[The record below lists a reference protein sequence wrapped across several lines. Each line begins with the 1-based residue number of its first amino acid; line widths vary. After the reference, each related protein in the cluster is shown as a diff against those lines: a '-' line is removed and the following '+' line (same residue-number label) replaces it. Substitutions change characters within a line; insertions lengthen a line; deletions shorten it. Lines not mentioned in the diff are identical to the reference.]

1 MAEFSTVITAFGRMC
16 KSFGSCEDGCPLHEW
31 HKQCYYEDCYP
42 ELGARPEEAAKIIM
56 QWAVEHRGKTR
67 LQKFRELFPTA
78 PLSGRYA
85 LPNMCVK
92 SLGWSTEDDD
102 CSKSS
107 CFDCWSRPYE
117 DQRGESRDL

>member
-1 MAEFSTVITAFGRMC
+1 MAEFKTVMKEIDRMC
-16 KSFGSCEDGCPLHEW
+16 RSFTACAGGCPLHEW
-31 HKQCYYEDCYP
+31 PRGNDYEGCYQEVKAQP
-42 ELGARPEEAAKIIM
+42 EAAEKIIM

-107 CFDCWSRPYE
+107 CCDCWKRPYE
-117 DQRGESRDL
+117 EQKEEYCDL

>member
-1 MAEFSTVITAFGRMC
+1 MAEFTTVMKELDGMC
-16 KSFGSCEDGCPLHEW
+16 KSLNSCAEGCPLHDW
-31 HKQCYYEDCYP
+31 HGKSWYEDCYQAAM
-42 ELGARPEEAAKIIM
+42 ERPEEVEKIIM
-56 QWAVEHRGKTR
+56 QWAVEHRVKTR

-107 CFDCWSRPYE
+107 CCDCWKRPYE
-117 DQRGESRDL
+117 EQKEEYCDL